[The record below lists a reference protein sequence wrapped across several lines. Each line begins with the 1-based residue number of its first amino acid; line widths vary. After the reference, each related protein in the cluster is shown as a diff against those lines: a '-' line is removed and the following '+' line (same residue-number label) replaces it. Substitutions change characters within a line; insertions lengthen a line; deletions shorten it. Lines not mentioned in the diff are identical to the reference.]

1 MQHRP
6 PLRRHPLAVALVL
19 LGSQAALA
27 QQTTQSGN
35 AARPERLEEVV
46 VTGQYT
52 ISERIDTATGL
63 GLTLAETP
71 QSVSVVTAQRIIDQ
85 DLRSLTDVVNNAAG
99 ISARAQDSS
108 RYTFSARGFAIDNY
122 QIDGIPISWEPG
134 GNAGETQTD
143 TTLFER
149 VEVVRGATGLL
160 TGAGNPSAS
169 INLVRKHA
177 DSRELT
183 GYTTVSAGRWNSYRA
198 LADVSSP
205 LNESGSLRGRVVAN
219 YEESDSFRDYA
230 GEEKSVFYGVVEA
243 DLGQATLL
251 RVGGSYQDNAP
262 TASTW
267 GGLPVW
273 LADGSQADWS
283 RSKTVAARWTSWS
296 STVENYYLDL
306 VHDFGSSWRAKLSVN
321 HNTNASDQLLLYLS
335 GAPDP
340 VTGLGMRASPRK
352 ADTEREQLNISA
364 QLNGSYAL
372 FGREHELTFG
382 AIDSEQDETA
392 FSHARSN
399 IAEPGNFFEW
409 DGNYPQPDWGAKG
422 QDVDM
427 TTEQSGVY
435 AATRLSLADPLKV
448 ILGARVADWEQSGST
463 YGVAVDYGDTGVV
476 VPYAGVLYDLT
487 EDHRLYASYTEIFQP
502 QARRDRRG
510 DFLDPITG
518 KSYEIGLKSQFL
530 DGALQTTLAVFDV
543 EQDNLAQAD
552 GVNIVPGTDNEQ
564 AYYGAEG
571 ATSTGYELEVTGLL
585 AEGWD
590 ISASYTDFDAED
602 ADGNEVNTDM
612 PHRLFK
618 VFTTYRLPGDWSR
631 LTVSGGVNWQDSNYT
646 DTFNV
651 VTNAPERLEQDD
663 FALVSL
669 MLRYDFTDRLSGQL
683 NVQNA
688 LDETYYSQ
696 IGFYRQ
702 LEYGTPRDYRL
713 SFNYRF

>member
-1 MQHRP
+1 MRSVP
-6 PLRRHPLAVALVL
+6 PLTRRPLVLALAL
-19 LGSQAALA
+19 LGSHAAAA
-27 QQTTQSGN
+27 QVANNSTASGQ
-35 AARPERLEEVV
+35 LEEVV

-108 RYTFSARGFAIDNY
+108 RYSYAARGFAIDNY

-177 DSRELT
+177 DSREFT
-183 GYTTVSAGRWNSYRA
+183 GQTIVSAGRWNSYRA
-198 LADVSSP
+198 MADVSSP
-205 LNESGSLRGRVVAN
+205 LNGSGSVRGRVVVN
-219 YEESDSFRDYA
+219 LEESDSFRDYA
-230 GEEKSVFYGVVEA
+230 GDEKSVFYGVVEA

-251 RVGGSYQDNAP
+251 RVGGSYQDNSP

-267 GGLPVW
+267 GGLPIW
-273 LADGSQADWS
+273 LGDGSLADWD
-283 RSKTVAARWTSWS
+283 RSDTTAPRWASWS

-306 VHDFGSSWRAKLSVN
+306 VHDFGGDWQAKLSVN
-321 HNTNASDQLLLYLS
+321 HNTNASEQLLLYLS

-364 QLNGSYAL
+364 QVNGTYRL
-372 FGREHELTFG
+372 FGQRHELTLG
-382 AIDSEQDETA
+382 AIDSEQDEDNW
-392 FSHARSN
+392 SHARSN
-399 IAEPGNFFEW
+399 IADPGDFFAW
-409 DGNYPQPDWGAKG
+409 NGNYPQPDWGAKG
-422 QDVDM
+422 RDVEM
-427 TTEQSGVY
+427 TTEQRGVY

-487 EDHRLYASYTEIFQP
+487 DSHRVYASYTEIFQP
-502 QARRDRRG
+502 QSRRDRNG
-510 DFLDPITG
+510 DFLDPIIGT
-518 KSYEIGLKSQFL
+518 SYEIGLKSQFL
-530 DGALQTTLAVFDV
+530 DGALQTTVAFFDV

-552 GVNIVPGTDNEQ
+552 GVVIVPGTDNEQ
-564 AYYGAEG
+564 AYYEAEG
-571 ATSTGYELEVTGLL
+571 ANSTGYEVEVTGLL

-602 ADGNEVNTDM
+602 ADGNAVNTEN
-612 PHRLFK
+612 PHKLFK
-618 VFTTYRLPGDWSR
+618 VFTTYRFPGAWSR
-631 LTVSGGVNWQDSNYT
+631 LTVSGGVNWQDGNYT
-646 DTFNV
+646 DTFNA
-651 VTNAPERLEQDD
+651 VTGAPERVEQDD
-663 FALVSL
+663 YALVSM
-669 MLRYDFTDRLSGQL
+669 MLRYDFTDRLSAQL

-702 LEYGTPRDYRL
+702 LEFGAPRDYRL

>member
-1 MQHRP
+1 MRSFP
-6 PLRRHPLAVALVL
+6 PLSRRPLVVALAL
-19 LGSQAALA
+19 LGSHVAIA
-27 QQTTQSGN
+27 QDTGITNKEQ
-35 AARPERLEEVV
+35 LEEVV

-108 RYTFSARGFAIDNY
+108 RYTYSARGFDIDNY
-122 QIDGIPISWEPG
+122 QIDGIPIAWEPG
-134 GNAGETQTD
+134 ANAGETQTD

-198 LADVSSP
+198 MADVSTP
-205 LNESGSLRGRVVAN
+205 LNSSGSLRGRFVAN
-219 YEESDSFRDYA
+219 YEDGDSFRDYA

-251 RVGGSYQDNAP
+251 RVGGSYQDNSP

-273 LADGSQADWS
+273 LGDGSRADWDPS
-283 RSKTVAARWTSWS
+283 DTTAARWSSWS

-306 VHDFGSSWRAKLSVN
+306 VHDFAGDWRAKLSVN

-340 VTGLGMRASPRK
+340 ATGLGMNASPRK
-352 ADTEREQLNISA
+352 ADTEREQINISA
-364 QLNGSYAL
+364 QVNGTYHL
-372 FGREHELTFG
+372 FGRQHDLTLG
-382 AIDSEQDETA
+382 AIDSEQDEENW
-392 FSHARSN
+392 SHARTN
-399 IAEPGNFFEW
+399 IADPGNFFAW
-409 DGNYPQPDWGAKG
+409 DGSYPQPDWGAKSV
-422 QDVDM
+422 DVDM
-427 TTEQSGVY
+427 TTEQRGVY
-435 AATRLSLADPLKV
+435 AATRLAVSDPLKV

-463 YGVAVDYGDTGVV
+463 YGIPVDYGDTGVV
-476 VPYAGVLYDLT
+476 LPYAGVLYDLT
-487 EDHRLYASYTEIFQP
+487 DSHRVYASYTEIFQP
-502 QARRDRRG
+502 QPQRDRNG
-510 DFLDPITG
+510 NFLDPIAG
-518 KSYEIGLKSQFL
+518 KSYEIGLKSEFL
-530 DGALQTTLAVFDV
+530 DGSLQTTVALFDV
-543 EQDNLAQAD
+543 EQDNLAQPD
-552 GVNIVPGTDNEQ
+552 GVIIIPGTDNEQ
-564 AYYGAEG
+564 AYYESEG
-571 ATSTGYELEVTGLL
+571 ANSTGYEVEVTGLL

-590 ISASYTDFDAED
+590 ISASYTDFDVED
-602 ADGNEVNTDM
+602 ADGNEVNTEM
-612 PHRLFK
+612 PHKLLKLFS
-618 VFTTYRLPGDWSR
+618 TYRFPGNWNR

-651 VTNAPERLEQDD
+651 VTGAPERVEQDD
-663 FALVSL
+663 YALVSL
-669 MLRYDFTDRLSGQL
+669 MLRYDFTDQLSAQF
-683 NVQNA
+683 NMQNA

-702 LEYGTPRDYRL
+702 AEFGTPRDYRL
-713 SFNYRF
+713 SLNYRF